1 MLEKKNVRFT
11 KLEPKKAKVTRKSDD
26 GKLFDTEKL
35 RKRRTDQRNH

>member
-11 KLEPKKAKVTRKSDD
+11 KLEPKKAKVTKKSD

-35 RKRRTDQRNH
+35 RKRGTDQRNH